1 MTADL
6 YDFNSTFF
14 LSLATMTFGFF
25 AGALGYALKSKCS
38 RVKCCCIEII
48 RDVELE
54 ADIEESIMRPTSEPV
69 PPSFTEPTLPTPPI
83 FSRRNSPI
91 PPTTVGSR
99 RESLRQSRLAH
110 AMLDFKESMKS
121 QVEEETKE
129 I

>member
-14 LSLATMTFGFF
+14 LSLATMVFGFC

-38 RVKCCCIEII
+38 SVKLCGCIEII

-54 ADIEESIMRPTSEPV
+54 ADIEENMMHHNEPITNNPSEPNV
-69 PPSFTEPTLPTPPI
+69 SAP
-83 FSRRNSPI
+83 
-91 PPTTVGSR
+91 R
-99 RESLRQSRLAH
+99 RESHRRSQLANQ
-110 AMLDFKESMKS
+110 LVDFTTSMTESKR
-121 QVEEETKE
+121 ED

>member
-54 ADIEESIMRPTSEPV
+54 ADIEESVIHQTV
-69 PPSFTEPTLPTPPI
+69 PNPPFTEPTMPTPPI

>member
-54 ADIEESIMRPTSEPV
+54 ADIEENSMRPTNEPTN
-69 PPSFTEPTLPTPPI
+69 PPFTEPTLPNPRI

-91 PPTTVGSR
+91 PPTTVSSR
-99 RESLRQSRLAH
+99 RESLRQSRLAQT
-110 AMLDFKESMKS
+110 MLDFTQSMKS
-121 QVEEETKE
+121 QVEDETKT
-129 I
+129 